1 MDQYKSGNLLRVHN
15 MRVDDNSEE
24 SAIYS
29 GQMLRDS
36 SNVKQGYGIMRWPDG
51 TVYEGLWD
59 NNLYNG
65 RGKLYHA
72 SGDLYEGEFVDDM
85 AQGFGIYKH
94 ANGSKYVGY
103 WN

>member
-1 MDQYKSGNLLRVHN
+1 MNVHN

-29 GQMLRDS
+29 GQMLKDS
-36 SNVKQGYGIMRWPDG
+36 QNIKQGYGIMRWPDG
-51 TVYEGLWD
+51 TVYEGLWE

-85 AQGFGIYKH
+85 A
-94 ANGSKYVGY
+94 
-103 WN
+103 

>member
-1 MDQYKSGNLLRVHN
+1 MK
-15 MRVDDNSEE
+15 
-24 SAIYS
+24 
-29 GQMLRDS
+29 
-36 SNVKQGYGIMRWPDG
+36 WPDG

-85 AQGFGIYKH
+85 AQGFGIY
-94 ANGSKYVGY
+94 
-103 WN
+103 

>member
-1 MDQYKSGNLLRVHN
+1 MNVHGLKI
-15 MRVDDNSEE
+15 DENSEE

-29 GQMLRDS
+29 GQMLKDS
-36 SNVKQGYGIMRWPDG
+36 QNIKHGYGIMRWPDG
-51 TVYEGLWD
+51 TVYEGLWE

-85 AQGFGIYKH
+85 A
-94 ANGSKYVGY
+94 
-103 WN
+103 

>member
-1 MDQYKSGNLLRVHN
+1 
-15 MRVDDNSEE
+15 MRIDEQSDE
-24 SAIYS
+24 SAIYC
-29 GQMLRDS
+29 GNMLLNS
-36 SNVKQGYGIMRWPDG
+36 QNVKQGYGVMKWPDG
-51 TVYEGLWD
+51 TIYEGLWD

-103 WN
+103 WNQDK